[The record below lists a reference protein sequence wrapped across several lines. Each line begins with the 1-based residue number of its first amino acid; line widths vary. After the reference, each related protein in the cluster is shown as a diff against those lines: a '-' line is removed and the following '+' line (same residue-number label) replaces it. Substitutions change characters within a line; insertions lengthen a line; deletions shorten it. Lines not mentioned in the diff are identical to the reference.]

1 MPWKFDFCQQS
12 HPHKYN
18 CARSASNVRTQV
30 NQIHTNY
37 SNVHVKFYMQLG
49 KFACIFS
56 CNFACIFSHVFFLWN
71 LHAILLISTH
81 ETRLQCCNA
90 HGLCC
95 MHSFVFTKLNCSESL
110 AYWFCENKLMRI
122 CRTSAL
128 SMKKSIFL
136 SHEVWAHSP
145 VGILRACESV
155 ICG

>member
-1 MPWKFDFCQQS
+1 M
-12 HPHKYN
+12 
-18 CARSASNVRTQV
+18 
-30 NQIHTNY
+30 
-37 SNVHVKFYMQLG
+37 HVKFYMQLG

-71 LHAILLISTH
+71 LRAILLISTH

-122 CRTSAL
+122 CRTSTL

-155 ICG
+155 ICGWGRPLVNSLKCGKVNIKVLYMIQAWSYNVHTIMWLK